1 MSHQH
6 ASLAAGRWQT
16 LPLVEQLANV
26 GSDVA
31 RAHRWQEKDP
41 QLCEKAFARALE
53 LLDLT
58 IADPRWK
65 GRRKEL
71 MRVRELCVM
80 RCSAAKSMGAT
91 WPAWIATSTPLL
103 SRREPA
109 VNSLSPHYS

>member
-6 ASLAAGRWQT
+6 ASLAVGRWQT
-16 LPLVEQLANV
+16 LPLAEQLANV

-41 QLCEKAFARALE
+41 QMCEKAFVRALE

-58 IADPRWK
+58 IGDARWK

-71 MRVRELCVM
+71 TRVREFLCDAMLGGEEYGNDLASLDRYFYPFAV
-80 RCSAAKSMGAT
+80 AARAG
-91 WPAWIATSTPLL
+91 
-103 SRREPA
+103 R
-109 VNSLSPHYS
+109 